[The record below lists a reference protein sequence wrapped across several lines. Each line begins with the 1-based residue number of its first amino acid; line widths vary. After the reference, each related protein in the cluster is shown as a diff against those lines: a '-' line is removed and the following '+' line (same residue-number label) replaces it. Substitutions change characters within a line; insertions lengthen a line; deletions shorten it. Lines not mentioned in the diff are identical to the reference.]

1 MFQSAFPFSQ
11 AVMNIFHGMFKQ
23 TSMDQAWQ
31 HRRKL
36 FSDEIGSRNEILKLS
51 GEIVT
56 LCILY
61 ESIQQCSR
69 KKKKQ
74 KKKKMPREVK
84 NTEEQFGIH
93 FKGFQSLLQMKIFLR
108 RHIILK
114 CIEFF
119 SEYQKTVENQVY
131 LMLEK
136 FKFEN
141 LALKITVLKNN
152 NEITRFYLS
161 FTHMGNKRHFIKVRV
176 GLASSY
182 VDIAIIIHS
191 TTS

>member
-1 MFQSAFPFSQ
+1 MKFLKAHEMFQSAFPFSQ

-114 CIEFF
+114 CIEFSRIF
-119 SEYQKTVENQVY
+119 LRVPKDCRELGISTVR
-131 LMLEK
+131 
-136 FKFEN
+136 
-141 LALKITVLKNN
+141 
-152 NEITRFYLS
+152 EI
-161 FTHMGNKRHFIKVRV
+161 
-176 GLASSY
+176 
-182 VDIAIIIHS
+182 
-191 TTS
+191 